1 MLHKYV
7 SILKPPPEV
16 TGLIA
21 YCNDTTVKKH
31 GRDKSEAD
39 ARQLFFAEPTLVIP
53 PTPNTAAE

>member
-7 SILKPPPEV
+7 SIFKPPPEV

-21 YCNDTTVKKH
+21 YSNDTTVTKH
-31 GRDKSEAD
+31 DHDKLEAD
-39 ARQLFFAEPTLVIP
+39 TRQIVFAEPTLVIP